1 MPKTRTG
8 KAQVLIVT
16 AATGNWAF
24 AVATLIL
31 ALRRHN
37 PRLAADFLLLHD
49 KALPAHDCALLE
61 KLGFRCQ
68 LFQPAALPLPPASL
82 AQFSP
87 LCLAKFYCFSAL
99 QEYETVLWL
108 DADTVIQDDISEIF
122 EMGPLSLAL
131 EDPEF
136 SETHTTLPAR
146 VNVLRELPDLDGSC
160 PNYNYGVIVFRRKL
174 PARELALFCQ
184 EMLSTQASELRYP
197 DQAVFNALVQ
207 KLQKTR
213 PELFTPLPLTYNCHP
228 RNPLALQAAIVHAFG
243 AYKLWNDGLTA
254 ACFPEWQRDYAR
266 WLKLGGS
273 PYRGPLDNAEYGK
286 KGAFYLL
293 RGFFDDLGR
302 ANACL
307 EDLAAK
313 LQKEQAA
320 RQKLEALLQR
330 LSR

>member
-1 MPKTRTG
+1 MSNTRTG
-8 KAQVLIVT
+8 KAPRLIVS

-31 ALRRHN
+31 ALKRHN
-37 PRLAADFLLLHD
+37 PTLAADFLLLHD
-49 KALPAHDCALLE
+49 AALPARDRALLE

-68 LFQPAALPLPPASL
+68 LFQPPLLPLPAESL

-87 LCLAKFYCFSAL
+87 LCLAKFFCFSAL
-99 QEYETVLWL
+99 EEYETVLWL
-108 DADTVIQDDISEIF
+108 DADTVVQDDISAIF
-122 EMGPLSLAL
+122 DTGPLALAL

-136 SETHTTLPAR
+136 GETHTTLPAR
-146 VNVLRELPDLDGSC
+146 VNVLAELPDLDGSC
-160 PNYNYGVIVFRRKL
+160 PNYNSGVIVFTRGL
-174 PARELALFCQ
+174 PARELAAFCQ
-184 EMLSTQASELRYP
+184 DFLSTQARQLRYP

-213 PELFTPLPLTYNCHP
+213 PGLFTPLPLTFNCHP

-273 PYRGPLDNAEYGK
+273 PYTGPLDNAEYGK

-293 RGFFDDLGR
+293 RDFFDDLGR

-307 EDLAAK
+307 EDLSAR
-313 LQKEQAA
+313 LQQEQAA